1 MPSGSS
7 HGVNITTE
15 QTVRLPPLATLLLE
29 SVKGWSKDN
38 VPRLGASLAY
48 YTLFSIAPVLVIVI
62 AVAGYFFGAEAVRGE
77 IVRQVDDLI
86 GVVGGRALQ
95 GLLEGASRQGTG
107 AVATIIGGFTFLI
120 GATGAFLELQ
130 HALNTVFQV
139 KQAPPK
145 SRILDFILDRMR
157 SFGLVISLGFLLMVS
172 LVVSASLA
180 ALSGYLGGQG
190 EEISMIWKVLDLVV
204 PFGVVTL
211 LFALIYKY
219 LPDAKLKWRDVWLG
233 ALTTAGLFVLG
244 KELIGLYLGKSSLA
258 STYGAVGSVMVLL
271 LWVYYT
277 SQIVLLGAEITRVR
291 LKREEGR
298 KAKPKEMAVRE
309 PDARPAVNKGE
320 A

>member
-1 MPSGSS
+1 M
-7 HGVNITTE
+7 
-15 QTVRLPPLATLLLE
+15 RLPSLASLLLE

-48 YTLFSIAPVLVIVI
+48 YTLFSIAPVLIVVM
-62 AVAGYFFGAEAVRGE
+62 AVAGSMFGAEAVRGE

-86 GVVGGRALQ
+86 GVEGGRALQ
-95 GLLEGASRQGTG
+95 GLLEGASRERSGLL
-107 AVATIIGGFTFLI
+107 ASILGGLTFLL

-139 KQAPPK
+139 KQDPPK
-145 SRILDFILDRMR
+145 SKILDFILDRLR
-157 SFGLVISLGFLLMVS
+157 SFGIVISLGFLLMVS
-172 LVVSASLA
+172 LVVSAGLA
-180 ALSGYLGGQG
+180 ALSGYLGRSGQ
-190 EEISMIWKVLDLVV
+190 EVSLIWRLLDLVV
-204 PFGVVTL
+204 PFAVVTL

-219 LPDAKLKWRDVWLG
+219 LPDAKLRWRDVWLG

-244 KELIGLYLGKSSLA
+244 KELIGLYLGRSTLA
-258 STYGAVGSVMVLL
+258 STYGAVGSVMILL

-298 KAKPKEMAVRE
+298 KAAPTELAKSE
-309 PDARPAVNKGE
+309 PDARPSISGSPPVKSPE
-320 A
+320 

>member
-1 MPSGSS
+1 M
-7 HGVNITTE
+7 
-15 QTVRLPPLATLLLE
+15 RLPWIARLLLE

-48 YTLFSIAPVLVIVI
+48 YTLFSIAPVMVVVI

-77 IVRQVDDLI
+77 IVRQVDDLV
-86 GVVGGRALQ
+86 GVDGGRALQ
-95 GLLEGASRQGTG
+95 GLLEGASRERGG
-107 AVATIIGGFTFLI
+107 IIATVIGGITFLL

-139 KQAPPK
+139 KQDPPNSK
-145 SRILDFILDRMR
+145 ILDFILDRLR

-180 ALSGYLGGQG
+180 ALSAYLGKSGQ
-190 EEISMIWKVLDLVV
+190 EVSMLWRVLDIIV

-219 LPDAKLKWRDVWLG
+219 LPDAKLRWNDVWLG

-244 KELIGLYLGKSSLA
+244 KELIGLYLGRSTLA
-258 STYGAVGSVMVLL
+258 STYGAVGSVMILL

-298 KAKPKEMAVRE
+298 RPPPKEMAMRE
-309 PDARPAVNKGE
+309 ADARPSVEKDQA
-320 A
+320 

>member
-1 MPSGSS
+1 M
-7 HGVNITTE
+7 VNITLE
-15 QTVRLPPLATLLLE
+15 QPVRLPPLATLLLE

-86 GVVGGRALQ
+86 GVDGGRALQ
-95 GLLEGASRQGTG
+95 GLLEGASRERTG
-107 AVATIIGGFTFLI
+107 AVATVIGGFTFLL

-139 KQAPPK
+139 KQAPPRSK
-145 SRILDFILDRMR
+145 ILDFILDRLR
-157 SFGLVISLGFLLMVS
+157 SFGLVLSLGFLLMVS
-172 LVVSASLA
+172 LVVSAGLA
-180 ALSGYLGGQG
+180 ALSGYLGRRG
-190 EEISMIWKVLDLVV
+190 EDISIVWRVLDLVV

-233 ALTTAGLFVLG
+233 ALVTAGLFVLG

-258 STYGAVGSVMVLL
+258 STYGAVGSVMILL

-298 KAKPKEMAVRE
+298 KPQPTELAKRE
-309 PDARPAVNKGE
+309 SDARPAVKKGE
-320 A
+320 V

>member
-1 MPSGSS
+1 M
-7 HGVNITTE
+7 
-15 QTVRLPPLATLLLE
+15 RLPPLVQLLLE

-48 YTLFSIAPVLVIVI
+48 TTLFSLAPVLVIVI

-86 GVVGGRALQ
+86 GVDGGRALQ
-95 GLLEGASRQGTG
+95 GLLEGASRHRAG
-107 AVATIIGGFTFLI
+107 AIATIIGGFTFLL

-145 SRILDFILDRMR
+145 SRILDFILDRLR

-172 LVVSASLA
+172 LVVSAGLA
-180 ALSGYLGGQG
+180 ALSGYLGRRG
-190 EEISMIWKVLDLVV
+190 EEISMLWRLLDLVV

-219 LPDAKLKWRDVWLG
+219 LPDAKLRWRDVWLG
-233 ALTTAGLFVLG
+233 ALTTAMLFVVG
-244 KELIGLYLGKSSLA
+244 KEMIGLYLGKSTLA
-258 STYGAVGSVMVLL
+258 STYGAVGSVMILL

-277 SQIVLLGAEITRVR
+277 AQIVLLGAEITRVR

-298 KAKPKEMAVRE
+298 KPPPTELATRDA
-309 PDARPAVNKGE
+309 DARPAVKKGE
-320 A
+320 V